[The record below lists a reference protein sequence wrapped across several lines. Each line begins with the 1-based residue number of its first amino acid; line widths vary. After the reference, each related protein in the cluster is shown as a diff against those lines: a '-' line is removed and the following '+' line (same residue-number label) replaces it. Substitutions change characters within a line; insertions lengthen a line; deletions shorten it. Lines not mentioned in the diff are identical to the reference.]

1 MGFFS
6 SLINGLMTSSQPAY
20 AIVDTET
27 TGFSVRRDRIVEIGV
42 VIVDQQFRECGRWG
56 SLINPEKAITNSAI
70 HGITDA
76 MVAQAPTFKQIFSEF
91 ASTVHGLHLM
101 AHNSPYDAKMLCAEI
116 DRFGAELEGDVVLP
130 FIDTID
136 LAKQL
141 TTGPYN
147 LESLARRC
155 GVFNP
160 NAHAA
165 VDDAA
170 TTAAVMR
177 EIGGEKFA
185 ETIDEQGIRFDARLV
200 ATWHLESRPAVPR

>member
-6 SLINGLMTSSQPAY
+6 SLINGLMSFGQPAY

-27 TGFSVRRDRIVEIGV
+27 TGLSVRRDRIIEIGV

-56 SLINPEKAITNSAI
+56 SLINPEKRITNSAI

-91 ASTVHGLHLM
+91 ARTVHGLQLM
-101 AHNSPYDAKMLCAEI
+101 AHNAPYDAKMLCAEI
-116 DRFGAELEGDVVLP
+116 DRFGDEYEGDVVLP
-130 FIDTID
+130 FIDTIE

-141 TTGPYN
+141 TGGPYN
-147 LESLARRC
+147 LKSLARRC

-177 EIGGEKFA
+177 AIGGEKFA